1 MINYKFATKE
11 QLKEEF
17 SRLSKIVGDS
27 PFGTKKEFF
36 HLPEILNVGE
46 KPLAVASGLMDGN
59 TWLLT
64 LTNQR
69 VIFLD
74 KGMFFGIKQV
84 DVRLADIVSVGGKT
98 GLMFGEIQVST
109 SGQDYVIKDVLKKV
123 VIPFTNLINE
133 ARNNLHKQTLP
144 QESAAE
150 AQVPVSDSAEKDTLS
165 FDERMD
171 KIERLADMKEEGILT
186 EEEFQQQ
193 KQIILNS

>member
-36 HLPEILNVGE
+36 HLPHILNTEE
-46 KPLAVASGLMDGN
+46 KPVAVASGMMDNN
-59 TWLLT
+59 TWLIT

-84 DVRLADIVSVGGKT
+84 DVRLSDIVSVGGKT

-109 SGQDYVIKDVLKKV
+109 SGQDYVIKNVLKNV
-123 VIPFTNLINE
+123 VVPFTNLINE
-133 ARNNLHKQTLP
+133 TRNNLHKQTSP
-144 QESAAE
+144 QAS
-150 AQVPVSDSAEKDTLS
+150 VPDSTGKDTLS
-165 FDERMD
+165 FDDRMD

-193 KQIILNS
+193 KQRILNG